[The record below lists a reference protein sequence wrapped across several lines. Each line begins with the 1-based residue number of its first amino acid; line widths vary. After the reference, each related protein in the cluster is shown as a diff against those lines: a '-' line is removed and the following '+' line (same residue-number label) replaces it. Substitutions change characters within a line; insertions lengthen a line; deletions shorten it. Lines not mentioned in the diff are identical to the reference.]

1 MAITVE
7 AVYENGTLKLE
18 KVLPLAPHTK
28 VRVTVHTAAE
38 EDRVQKAYGL
48 LGWTG
53 DSETV
58 QRVALDPEFGAQE
71 GSYI

>member
-7 AVYENGTLKLE
+7 AVYENGMLKLARP
-18 KVLPLAPHTK
+18 LPLPANAK
-28 VRVTVHTAAE
+28 VFITVHTAAE

-53 DSETV
+53 DSDTV
-58 QRVALDPEFGAQE
+58 QRVALDPEYGILE
-71 GSYI
+71 SS

>member
-7 AVYENGTLKLE
+7 AIYENGMLKLDRP
-18 KVLPLAPHTK
+18 LPLAPRAK

-48 LGWTG
+48 LGWSG

-58 QRVALDPEFGAQE
+58 QRVALDPEYGILE
-71 GSYI
+71 SS